1 MVHFGVA
8 ATAIIVTSILAYI
21 IGYRACNENW
31 KNGLSERVNKMVD
44 EKIGE
49 VRALYDETY
58 RNILRHLVEII
69 KEETNND
76 GQE

>member
-8 ATAIIVTSILAYI
+8 VTAIIITGILAYI

-31 KNGLSERVNKMVD
+31 RNGLSERVNKMVD

-58 RNILRHLVEII
+58 RNVLRHLVEII
-69 KEETNND
+69 KEEEN